1 MEKNEVPTA
10 SGVPRREFI
19 RKTAAAAAAVATTSL
34 LKTPVY
40 GQNQAPSAGVTGANN
55 RLVLGFIGV
64 GNQGYGAH
72 VLQIKAHASENNV
85 ALAAVCDVWT
95 KRVTDVKDSI
105 GEGCQG
111 YDHYPKLLERKDIDG
126 VVIATH
132 DPMHARVSIDAL
144 NAGKHVYV
152 EKPLTRYLG
161 EAFEVHDAVKKTGR
175 ILQVGSQGCSAAGWH
190 KAAELI
196 QAGRIGPLIWGQGY
210 YCRNSKKGEWNIPID
225 DKAKADNV
233 DWKQWLGPVRT
244 QGPFDVERYFR
255 WRKYYPYCAGL
266 LGDLIPHRLHPL
278 MLATGKPE
286 FPSRVVCIGTKNVH
300 PDKDPDGTSE
310 PERDVPEH
318 LELIAE
324 FPSGLSLVVAASTV
338 NAKSPG
344 FAIYGHKASLEIGT
358 SGERVILIPEKP
370 FADEIDLETFDG
382 LSPVEDFAVH
392 EKNWFDSIRANKQP
406 NANIDLAVR
415 VQTVV
420 SLAEMSDRLK
430 VACLFDE
437 KTRKVTT
444 ESGREIAPLTY
455 GTLALS

>member
-1 MEKNEVPTA
+1 MQTTEQSSV

-55 RLVLGFIGV
+55 RLVLGFMGV

-132 DPMHARVSIDAL
+132 DPMHARATMDSL

-161 EAFEVHDAVKKTGR
+161 EAFEVHDTVKKTGK

-196 QAGRIGPLIWGQGY
+196 KGGKIGPLIWGQGY
-210 YCRNSKKGEWNIPID
+210 YCRNNQKGEWNIPLD
-225 DKAKADNV
+225 PDAKAETV
-233 DWKQWLGPVRT
+233 DWKQWLGQV
-244 QGPFDVERYFR
+244 
-255 WRKYYPYCAGL
+255 K
-266 LGDLIPHRLHPL
+266 
-278 MLATGKPE
+278 
-286 FPSRVVCIGTKNVH
+286 
-300 PDKDPDGTSE
+300 KDGGFN
-310 PERDVPEH
+310 PEH
-318 LELIAE
+318 
-324 FPSGLSLVVAASTV
+324 
-338 NAKSPG
+338 
-344 FAIYGHKASLEIGT
+344 
-358 SGERVILIPEKP
+358 
-370 FADEIDLETFDG
+370 
-382 LSPVEDFAVH
+382 
-392 EKNWFDSIRANKQP
+392 
-406 NANIDLAVR
+406 
-415 VQTVV
+415 
-420 SLAEMSDRLK
+420 
-430 VACLFDE
+430 
-437 KTRKVTT
+437 
-444 ESGREIAPLTY
+444 
-455 GTLALS
+455 